1 MHDIDFRVFF
11 GYYEVVDYEAV
22 IDEPIK
28 VWVMFDHGIFPIA
41 MNWRRKLVKFEKL
54 VFIGARRVGDVRF
67 LTLVCSS
74 DTANFELEYN
84 SDNHTWKVKKMM
96 PIS

>member
-1 MHDIDFRVFF
+1 M
-11 GYYEVVDYEAV
+11 DYEAV

-54 VFIGARRVGDVRF
+54 VFVGARRVGDVRF